1 MNRIDDG
8 DPPESVPQANVQPRV
23 GRPVTADDERWSSE
37 ALDARHKSL
46 ATMQGVA
53 DAWGKSIAA
62 ILGGFALVAFIKGP
76 EAIKD
81 VPTGPDAAFGLPV
94 FGSVDPARTVVL
106 LIFIA
111 AALVILAILA
121 AAIAA
126 QGTPGWTTVLDGPV
140 FETES
145 ESATKNAI
153 RLLWA
158 SRILTL
164 VGAALVFGA
173 LALAWMSTVDALGK
187 STPKGQAA
195 IVSTA
200 TTVICGELRSQP
212 DGSVDVVPKGGVP
225 TLIAPTTSVTLV
237 DSCPAAP

>member
-1 MNRIDDG
+1 MRDMH
-8 DPPESVPQANVQPRV
+8 PAQ
-23 GRPVTADDERWSSE
+23 PVTEDDEQWSKE

-46 ATMQGVA
+46 ATVQGVA
-53 DAWGKSIAA
+53 DSWGKSITA

-81 VPTGPDAAFGLPV
+81 VPTGSKALMDVPV

-111 AALVILAILA
+111 AALVIIAIVA

-126 QGTPGWTTVLDGPV
+126 QGTPGWTTVLDGPT
-140 FETES
+140 FHTNS
-145 ESATKNAI
+145 TNATKTAI
-153 RLLWA
+153 KLLWA

-164 VGAALVFGA
+164 VGAAVVFGA
-173 LALAWMSTVDALGK
+173 LALAWAATIDKPST
-187 STPKGQAA
+187 STPVAQSA

-200 TTVICGELRSQP
+200 SAVVCGELRSLS
-212 DGSVDVVPKGGVP
+212 DGSVEVVPAGGTASVISP
-225 TLIAPTTSVTLV
+225 STAVTLV
-237 DSCPAAP
+237 DACPAKP